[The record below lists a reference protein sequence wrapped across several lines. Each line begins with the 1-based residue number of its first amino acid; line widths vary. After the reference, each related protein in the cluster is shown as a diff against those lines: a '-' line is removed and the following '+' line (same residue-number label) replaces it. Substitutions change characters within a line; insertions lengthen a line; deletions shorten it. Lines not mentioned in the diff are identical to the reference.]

1 MRLFSDILFN
11 LNGTVPGKEHVNTSI
26 EWQAFNGKV
35 NI

>member
-11 LNGTVPGKEHVNTSI
+11 LNGKEHVNTSI

-35 NI
+35 NT